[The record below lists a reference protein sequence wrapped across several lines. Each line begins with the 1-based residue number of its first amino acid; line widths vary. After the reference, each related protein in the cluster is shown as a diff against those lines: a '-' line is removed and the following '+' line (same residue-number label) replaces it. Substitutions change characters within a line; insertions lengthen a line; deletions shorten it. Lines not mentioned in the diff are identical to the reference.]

1 MSAKKQKDT
10 ELMTSEIA
18 PDELQPVS
26 NEKQCPGADGH
37 GHKGVDGLVQRPLP
51 LAFPFE
57 YSPVK
62 KQKQI
67 KLPQSLV
74 LLVLENYTLTK

>member
-18 PDELQPVS
+18 PDELQRVS
-26 NEKQCPGADGH
+26 KEKQCPGADSH

-62 KQKQI
+62 KQKQT
-67 KLPQSLV
+67 KLPQSSV
-74 LLVLENYTLTK
+74 LLVLENYTLIK